1 MNSSK
6 TTMGTSWRS
15 AALTVALGA
24 LSAATLAAALPT
36 KMQAARNDSA
46 TPGVLKM
53 ESVDVPVPTENQVLI
68 QVYAAGANPS
78 DWRTGGPPGGGA
90 PGAGGP
96 PGGGAPGAGGPPGG
110 GAPGAGGP
118 PGGMRMAARNPGNDV
133 TGVIVAL
140 GSAVTDFKV
149 GDAVVAAL
157 QQAGGGAY
165 AEYAIARDQD
175 LARKPKS
182 FTYEQAAGI
191 PTAGFTGLRM
201 AKLANIQKGER
212 VAIIGAAGGVGSTAL
227 QVAKLQGAHVIAIAS
242 SKHNAYLKQLGA
254 DEIVDY
260 DTEKVGDKV
269 KDVDVAIVSVGSEN
283 AAAITYAKRGGRVVT
298 IAGQADAAAC
308 SAAGVSCI
316 NGGPGQISDG
326 DLVRELVSMA
336 NAGKFSVQVEKVF
349 PFAQLNDALAMGRT
363 GNREGKIVISMNK
376 DSSKR

>member
-1 MNSSK
+1 MISLQTARSV
-6 TTMGTSWRS
+6 SWRG
-15 AALTVALGA
+15 AGWIVALGA
-24 LSAATLAAALPT
+24 VATTAWAAAVPAR
-36 KMQAARNDSA
+36 MQAYRTDSA
-46 TPGVLKM
+46 TPGVLKL
-53 ESVDVPVPTENQVLI
+53 ETVDTPVPTENQVLI

-78 DWRTGGPPGGGA
+78 DWRTGGGGPPGGGA
-90 PGAGGP
+90 PGGGGPGGGGPGAGGP
-96 PGGGAPGAGGPPGG
+96 PGGG
-110 GAPGAGGP
+110 GGP
-118 PGGMRMAARNPGNDV
+118 PGGMRMGARNPGNDV
-133 TGVIVAL
+133 TGVIVAV
-140 GSAVTDFKV
+140 GSGITDFKV

-175 LARKPKS
+175 LARKPNS

-212 VAIIGAAGGVGSTAL
+212 VAIVGAAGGVGSTAL

-242 SKHNAYLKQLGA
+242 SKHNAYLKKLGA

-260 DTEKVGDKV
+260 DTDKVADKV
-269 KDVDVAIVSVGSEN
+269 KDVDVTIVTVGSEN
-283 AAAITYAKRGGRVVT
+283 AAGVSYTRRGGRVVT
-298 IAGQADAAAC
+298 IVGQADAAAC
-308 SAAGVSCI
+308 TAAGVTCI
-316 NGGPGQISDG
+316 NGGPGAISDG

-336 NAGKFSVQVEKVF
+336 NAGKFTVDVEKVF